1 MITCTLV
8 SVVDLFQLLK
18 PFLQEV
24 SRACHTVFKPRKLTE
39 IMGHLLPPDADT
51 HQEIL
56 RYNVDQTLPSFQN
69 GDGVVKCWGSVF
81 DTGKYPGLCQAVK
94 AAMSIFHGPLVESSF
109 NVMGNIIDQRSTSM
123 NISTFSAVQT
133 VKYALLCRKQSG
145 VQMFRRNDVK
155 LGVVDRRLCGN
166 ICSAGTRDKAQRQK
180 KLIKVR
186 ERRVELGCQPST
198 SASESRAEV
207 VERESVARK
216 RHMAKQRK
224 RALERL
230 VQAKK

>member
-1 MITCTLV
+1 MSAVDPVVRGHSQTLV
-8 SVVDLFQLLK
+8 KL
-18 PFLQEV
+18 
-24 SRACHTVFKPRKLTE
+24 RKLIE
-39 IMGHLLPPDADT
+39 LMGHLLPPDADT

-56 RYNVDQTLPSFQN
+56 RYNVDQTLPSYQ
-69 GDGVVKCWGSVF
+69 DGEDVVKWWASVF

-145 VQMFRRNDVK
+145 VEMFRQDDVK
-155 LGVVDRRLCGN
+155 FSVVDRRLCGN

-186 ERRVELGCQPST
+186 ERRVEFGCQPST

-230 VQAKK
+230 VQAKKIKKISF

>member
-1 MITCTLV
+1 MSAVDPVVRGHSQTLV
-8 SVVDLFQLLK
+8 KL
-18 PFLQEV
+18 
-24 SRACHTVFKPRKLTE
+24 RKLIE
-39 IMGHLLPPDADT
+39 LMGHLLPPDADT

-56 RYNVDQTLPSFQN
+56 RYNVDQTLPSYQ
-69 GDGVVKCWGSVF
+69 DGEDVVKWWASVF

-133 VKYALLCRKQSG
+133 VKYA
-145 VQMFRRNDVK
+145 VK

-186 ERRVELGCQPST
+186 ERRVEFGCQPST

-230 VQAKK
+230 VQAKKFKKLVFNY